1 MHMHQVSLHH
11 AQLCWGFPCVVSNSN
26 DSVRWKAEG
35 PVMVSPEVILPSGL
49 EGVLYLILLGFLLS
63 KEE

>member
-1 MHMHQVSLHH
+1 M
-11 AQLCWGFPCVVSNSN
+11 VSNSN